1 MIKLKN
7 ILFEDYTD
15 NKDNPDKMLVI
26 NKKSGEEYFIN
37 KTSYD
42 ATIHRKP
49 GESSEKVK
57 TPKKD
62 NGVDTEKSKKKETPE
77 EKIDKALTPVDF
89 VTGKEKDE
97 IVDTIKEIRPDL
109 RDKLLKYN
117 FTDWFRD
124 YDSVMMGVTSG
135 NPDVEKDSMRTI
147 VRIAK
152 KVQSVAL
159 AKHTILNTFE
169 LNNETLE
176 SAKSYHNDAQNIN
189 NFLRFKFSTNNNE
202 RERISGIV
210 NRLDYHF
217 NNPDS
222 GLQYDATVYRGVKND
237 VLSIFLKK
245 KTWKDDGFISTS
257 LNPLIAENFTE
268 GGKFRASMRNPLF
281 KINLKKGDPVLMLP
295 CSEDD
300 FCVETE
306 ITLPRGCKFS
316 IGDFDK
322 VNNIYTLNVEF
333 QNARR

>member
-15 NKDNPDKMLVI
+15 DKDNPNKMLVI

-169 LNNETLE
+169 LNKETLE

>member
-15 NKDNPDKMLVI
+15 DKDNPNKILVI

-42 ATIHRKP
+42 ATIHRKQ
-49 GESSEKVK
+49 GESPEKVK
-57 TPKKD
+57 TPTKD
-62 NGVDTEKSKKKETPE
+62 NRVDTEKSKKKETPE

-89 VTGKEKDE
+89 VNGKDKEE
-97 IVDTIKEIRPDL
+97 IIKTMKEIRPDL
-109 RDKLLKYN
+109 RDKLLKFN

-124 YDSVMMGVTSG
+124 YDGVMMGVTSG
-135 NPDVEKDSMRTI
+135 DPSLEKESLKSV

-159 AKHTILNTFE
+159 AKHTILNTFD
-169 LNNETLE
+169 LNDETIQ
-176 SAKSYHNDAQNIN
+176 SAKDYHNDAQNIN
-189 NFLRFKFSTNNNE
+189 NFLRYKFTTDENE

-210 NRLDYHF
+210 NKLDYHF

-237 VLSIFLKK
+237 ILSVFLKK
-245 KTWKDDGFISTS
+245 KKWKDDGFVSTS

-268 GGKFRASMRNPLF
+268 GGSFRPSMRDPLF

-295 CSEDD
+295 CSDDD

-306 ITLPRGCKFS
+306 ITLPRDCKFT
-316 IGDFDK
+316 IGEFDK

-333 QNARR
+333 PNARK

>member
-7 ILFEDYTD
+7 ILLEQDDTE
-15 NKDNPDKMLVI
+15 NPDKMLVV
-26 NKKSGEEYFIN
+26 NKKSGEQYYIN
-37 KTSYD
+37 KKSYD
-42 ATIHRKP
+42 STIHRKP
-49 GESSEKVK
+49 GEPASKDKNQE
-57 TPKKD
+57 KD
-62 NGVDTEKSKKKETPE
+62 NGKNTDDTKKSE

-89 VTGKEKDE
+89 VKGKERDE
-97 IVDTIKEIRPDL
+97 IVDTVKELRPDL
-109 RDKLLKYN
+109 RDKVLNYN

-124 YDSVMMGVTSG
+124 YDSVMMGVSSDKK
-135 NPDVEKDSMRTI
+135 DVASDSMKAI

-169 LNNETLE
+169 LDSDTLQ
-176 SAKSYHNDAQNIN
+176 SGKDYHNDAQNIN
-189 NFLRFKFSTNNNE
+189 NFLRNKFTTNEEE

-210 NRLDYHF
+210 NRLDRYLK
-217 NNPDS
+217 NPES
-222 GLQYDATVYRGVKND
+222 SLQYDTVVYRGVKND
-237 VLSIFLKK
+237 ILSTFLNKK
-245 KTWKDDGFISTS
+245 MWKDDGFVSTS

-268 GGKFRASMRNPLF
+268 SGSFRPSMRNPLF

-306 ITLPRGCKFS
+306 ITLPRGCTFS
-316 IGDFDK
+316 IKSFDD

-333 QNARR
+333 PNARK

>member
-1 MIKLKN
+1 
-7 ILFEDYTD
+7 
-15 NKDNPDKMLVI
+15 MLVI

-62 NGVDTEKSKKKETPE
+62 NGVDTEKSKKKETSE
-77 EKIDKALTPVDF
+77 EKIGKALTPVDF